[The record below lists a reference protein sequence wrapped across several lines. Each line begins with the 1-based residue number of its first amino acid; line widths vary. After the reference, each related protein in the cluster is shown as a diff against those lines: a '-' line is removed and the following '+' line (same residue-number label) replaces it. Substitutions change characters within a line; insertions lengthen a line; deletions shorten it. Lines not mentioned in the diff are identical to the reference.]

1 MKKIASILMALCLLC
16 ASCAALADTETP
28 VFGNMPTIVLEDDT
42 TTVDEAAF
50 NGTWTPNAAFLGED
64 YLSPEKLDEKFHFG
78 FEPVTIADRKLSKEV
93 QDENGEFHKV
103 ETALTFENGELT
115 GKDGEGYSFVFDLLE
130 DNNILL
136 SIFIPGEGGEMQ
148 CLSVFLQHPAGV

>member
-28 VFGNMPTIVLEDDT
+28 VFGNMHAIVLEDDN
-42 TTVDEAAF
+42 TTVNESAF
-50 NGTWTPNAAFLGED
+50 NGTWTLKAAFLGED
-64 YLSPEKLDEKFHFG
+64 YLSAEKLEEKFHFG
-78 FEPVTIADRKLSKEV
+78 FEPITIADGKLSKEV
-93 QDENGEFHKV
+93 QDDNGEFHKV
-103 ETALTFENGELT
+103 ETALTFENGELN

-136 SIFIPGEGGEMQ
+136 SVFIPAEGGEMQ
-148 CLSVFLQHPAGV
+148 CLSMFLQHPAEV